1 MVSVAG
7 GPNGLSNDVLLVTL
21 PVPVNEAW
29 IAKIKALHPGFQI
42 RWVTEPF
49 GDRSGPPSK
58 ESSLPQEMYENV
70 TMLFTFRNHPAEM
83 LPKLR
88 FVQLISAGA
97 DKWINH
103 ELYKD
108 PNITFCTANGA
119 HSPQI
124 AEWVI
129 ATWLMANHHLV
140 AYADMQKQK
149 KFSPTTLFAQD
160 SPGLRMG
167 ILGYGAIGR
176 QVAKVAQ
183 SLGMEVYAYTRSE
196 KSTPESRKDDSYCV
210 PGTGDPDGLVP
221 AKWFHGASKAA
232 VNNFLAQDLDILVL
246 SLPLTEAT
254 THIISREQLD
264 ILSVKKT
271 FVSNISRGKHIDT
284 DALLDALNEGK
295 IRGAAL
301 DVSDP
306 EPLPDDH
313 PIFSAPNV
321 FVTPHISWQ
330 TPQLFPRVLEIL
342 ERNLESLGAGK
353 PLVNVM
359 NREHHY

>member
-1 MVSVAG
+1 
-7 GPNGLSNDVLLVTL
+7 
-21 PVPVNEAW
+21 
-29 IAKIKALHPGFQI
+29 
-42 RWVTEPF
+42 
-49 GDRSGPPSK
+49 
-58 ESSLPQEMYENV
+58 
-70 TMLFTFRNHPAEM
+70 
-83 LPKLR
+83 
-88 FVQLISAGA
+88 
-97 DKWINH
+97 
-103 ELYKD
+103 
-108 PNITFCTANGA
+108 
-119 HSPQI
+119 
-124 AEWVI
+124 
-129 ATWLMANHHLV
+129 MANHHLV

-210 PGTGDPDGLVP
+210 PGTGDPNGLVP

-353 PLVNVM
+353 PLINVM